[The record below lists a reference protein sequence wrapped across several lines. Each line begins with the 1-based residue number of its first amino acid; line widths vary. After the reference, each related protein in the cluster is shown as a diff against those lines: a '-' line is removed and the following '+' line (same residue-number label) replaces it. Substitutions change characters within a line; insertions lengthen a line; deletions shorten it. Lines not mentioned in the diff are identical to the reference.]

1 MACKVRHTERSAF
14 TLVTERQICLRH
26 ANRAHARRG
35 HASLYFRV
43 PGKGVAAHAAVRA
56 CAGVLGGV
64 LVYTFHDIH
73 FTVLGYVWIAVWYA
87 FAVFE
92 MVYVKIVVDSVQM
105 TTWSRTYY
113 QARAPLPRSR
123 QFSQT
128 SQAAGLGR
136 WTCCASGAW
145 TPIEV
150 RTKAHIHA
158 T

>member
-1 MACKVRHTERSAF
+1 MHTFHALTS
-14 TLVTERQICLRH
+14 TVLRLPSQ
-26 ANRAHARRG
+26 NI
-35 HASLYFRV
+35 
-43 PGKGVAAHAAVRA
+43 AAHAAELA

-113 QARAPLPRSR
+113 QARPADTLPG
-123 QFSQT
+123 FGFLLT
-128 SQAAGLGR
+128 GLL
-136 WTCCASGAW
+136 TACM
-145 TPIEV
+145 T
-150 RTKAHIHA
+150 
-158 T
+158 